1 MPEDMVSWPAD
12 AARRYREQRLWR
24 GLSLY
29 EQLAQRAGRWPDATA
44 VVDGELRR
52 SSRELL
58 HEVDAMA
65 AGLHRLGLRTGDRV
79 VFQLANGL
87 RLVEVFFALMRLGV
101 VPVMALPA
109 HRRDE
114 IVHFV
119 RASEAVALL
128 VPESLQGHDYRAMAR
143 AVVQDCPQ
151 LRHVLVDGRPQPGQV
166 ALDVLRMPGDA
177 PPGPVPG
184 ADRVALMLLSGGTTG
199 VPKLIPRTHD
209 DYLCGCLHAAQVAGF
224 GPRSVFLAMLPM
236 AHNYT
241 LGAPGFVGSLAC
253 GATTVVARTTHAEQ
267 VFPLI
272 ERERVTIVSAA
283 APVLARWLA
292 SDWPERSDLR
302 SLQVVMCGGSRLPP
316 EQRRRVE
323 QRLRCTYQESYGT
336 AEGLL
341 NMTRLDDP
349 EFLRHHSSGRP
360 VCPADEIRIVDAD
373 GNELPDGQ
381 PGELQ
386 ARGPYTIRG
395 YFRAPQADARAFTAD
410 GFYRM
415 GDLVRRVDGYLFV
428 EGRLKELINRGGEKV
443 SCEEVES
450 HLVAHPA
457 VQAVCVVAAPDEVFG
472 ERVCAFVVARP
483 GARLDLEQLREFM
496 RGREIARFKWPERLE
511 LVDELPISPAGKVLR
526 RALQARLAGAA
537 DEPTTAG
544 SD

>member
-12 AARRYREQRLWR
+12 AARRYREDGLWR

-29 EQLAQRAGRWPDATA
+29 EQLAQTASHWPDATA

-52 SSRELL
+52 SGRELQ

-65 AGLHRLGLRTGDRV
+65 AGLHRLGLRAGDRV

-143 AVVQDCPQ
+143 EVAQACPG
-151 LRHVLVDGRPQPGQV
+151 LRHVLVDGRPEPGQV
-166 ALDVLRMPGDA
+166 ALEVLRMPGDA

-224 GPRSVFLAMLPM
+224 GPQAVFLAMLPM

-241 LGAPGFVGSLAC
+241 LGAPGFVGALAC

-272 ERERVTIVSAA
+272 ERERVTVVSAA

-450 HLVAHPA
+450 HLVVHPA

-483 GARLDLEQLREFM
+483 GVRLELEQLREFM

>member
-12 AARRYREQRLWR
+12 AARRYREDGLWR

-29 EQLAQRAGRWPDATA
+29 EQLAQTASHWPDATA

-52 SSRELL
+52 SGRELQ

-65 AGLHRLGLRTGDRV
+65 AGLHRLGLRAGDRV

-143 AVVQDCPQ
+143 EVAQACPG
-151 LRHVLVDGRPQPGQV
+151 LRHVLVDGRPEPGQV
-166 ALDVLRMPGDA
+166 ALEVLRMPGDA

-224 GPRSVFLAMLPM
+224 GPQAVFLAMLPM

-241 LGAPGFVGSLAC
+241 LGAPGFVGALAC

-272 ERERVTIVSAA
+272 ERERVTVVSAA

-450 HLVAHPA
+450 HLVVHPA

-483 GARLDLEQLREFM
+483 GVRLELEQLREFM
-496 RGREIARFKWPERLE
+496 RGRDIARFKWPERLE